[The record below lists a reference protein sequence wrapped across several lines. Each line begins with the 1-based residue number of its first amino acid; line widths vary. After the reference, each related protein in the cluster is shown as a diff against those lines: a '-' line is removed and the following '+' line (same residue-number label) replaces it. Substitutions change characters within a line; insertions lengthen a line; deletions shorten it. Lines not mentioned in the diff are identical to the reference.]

1 MNKNQEELE
10 RIIKGSKIGQRALLE
25 YLEEAEWIGD
35 IMELC
40 ESILSAG
47 YVKLS
52 DVELDK
58 SKLWEIVAKN
68 LAGKTEDIYLG
79 QRITDAIA
87 QAKGIVKVKE

>member
-1 MNKNQEELE
+1 MNKSQEELE
-10 RIIKGSKIGQRALLE
+10 RILADRYFGSRADEDLIDWDNKTINFGE
-25 YLEEAEWIGD
+25 FAKA
-35 IMELC
+35 
-40 ESILSAG
+40 ILDAG

-87 QAKGIVKVKE
+87 QAKGIIKVKE